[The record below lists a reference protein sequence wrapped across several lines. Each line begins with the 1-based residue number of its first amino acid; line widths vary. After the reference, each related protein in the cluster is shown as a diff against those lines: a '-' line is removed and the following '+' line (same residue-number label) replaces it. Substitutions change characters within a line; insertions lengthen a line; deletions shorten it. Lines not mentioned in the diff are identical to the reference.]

1 MKNLGENL
9 GYTDDM
15 RFDDEV
21 WMPDDFELFDIAEV
35 DERRND
41 HDIDFAVSAIVEGEG
56 ERTKWSTSTNLPSPQ
71 PQNQTKYHSKGC
83 GMAQSIP
90 RSLNPMGDEAEESEG
105 YVIDG
110 KKLNV
115 SPRVVLGGVVP
126 RLDPKVSVE
135 KLQMDTWREGDGTI
149 RLLNDDEKAVVA
161 LLRKVRDDGEW
172 KEVPNLRAVDRKRL
186 MKEVD
191 LVDGVMHNLLWR
203 GMLVGDV
210 NRLLYAGGA
219 VVALRLGLK
228 LGKRKKG
235 KAKKPMWQ
243 RRIEASITRWRGHL
257 SKVEEI
263 RKGKKVGEKLRN
275 ELERKYQLTER
286 GRGDDCKFFLEEQD
300 PGW

>member
-1 MKNLGENL
+1 
-9 GYTDDM
+9 
-15 RFDDEV
+15 
-21 WMPDDFELFDIAEV
+21 
-35 DERRND
+35 
-41 HDIDFAVSAIVEGEG
+41 
-56 ERTKWSTSTNLPSPQ
+56 
-71 PQNQTKYHSKGC
+71 
-83 GMAQSIP
+83 
-90 RSLNPMGDEAEESEG
+90 MGDEAEESEG

-126 RLDPKVSVE
+126 HLDPKVSVE

-172 KEVPNLRAVDRKRL
+172 KEVPNLRAIDRKSL

-191 LVDGVMHNLLWR
+191 LVDGVMHNLLWQ

-263 RKGKKVGEKLRN
+263 RKGKKVAEKLRN

-286 GRGDDCKFFLEEQD
+286 GAMTVSTFLKNKIQAGTTKIRWAEDKTGARRQNNLFRNNQRQLFKELGGDTANITDEIPDAAESKEFWEGIWSDGVEHEKDACWLPAIREQMENVKI
-300 PGW
+300 

>member
-1 MKNLGENL
+1 M
-9 GYTDDM
+9 
-15 RFDDEV
+15 
-21 WMPDDFELFDIAEV
+21 
-35 DERRND
+35 
-41 HDIDFAVSAIVEGEG
+41 
-56 ERTKWSTSTNLPSPQ
+56 
-71 PQNQTKYHSKGC
+71 
-83 GMAQSIP
+83 
-90 RSLNPMGDEAEESEG
+90 
-105 YVIDG
+105 
-110 KKLNV
+110 
-115 SPRVVLGGVVP
+115 
-126 RLDPKVSVE
+126 
-135 KLQMDTWREGDGTI
+135 
-149 RLLNDDEKAVVA
+149 NDDEKAVVA

-191 LVDGVMHNLLWR
+191 LVDGVMHNLLWQ

-263 RKGKKVGEKLRN
+263 RKGKKVGEKIRN

-286 GRGDDCKFFLEEQD
+286 GAMTVSTFLKNKIQAGSTKIRWFVEKKVARRQNDLFRNNQKQLYKELSGDAKSITDEPPDAAESRKFWSEIWSVEN
-300 PGW
+300 GA